1 MLTIS
6 GLVLYKNLLVSETD
20 SVVLLGVCG
29 GGSDNYCVLF
39 LGKGLG

>member
-6 GLVLYKNLLVSETD
+6 GLVLYKNLVSETN

-29 GGSDNYCVLF
+29 GGSDNYCVLV